1 MSLAPSHHP
10 SDIIHQTFL
19 TYITADIPGVGGR
32 IKVRPED
39 FLVEEQPLYE
49 LSGSGEHIYLFIE
62 KRQLTTSDMV
72 RRITKAFD
80 VRRGDVG
87 FAGLKDKH
95 AITRQLFSV
104 HCPGREIEPKQLE
117 RVNDD
122 RCRVLWHTRHANKLR
137 SGHHAGNRFVI
148 RIRDVRVEDVTH
160 AKRVLDRLTAAGI
173 PNYVGPQRF
182 GYRANNHMLGRHLLL
197 GQWQELLDE
206 LLGHPQESDSPAV
219 RRGREAYERGDYA
232 AALDHWPRFLRHE
245 RQSLDALRQGLPPRS
260 VALRIDPVQRE
271 FMLAALQSAMFNHVL
286 DARLRGGSFDR
297 LLPGDLAFKHDN
309 RAVFIVDEATA
320 AIENAPDGRVSQHGV
335 SPTGPLWGPAM
346 MRADGVPGQLE
357 RDALAAF
364 HLTQENLTGPS
375 DTPSLRVLEGKRRAL
390 REFLKD
396 PDLSAGVD
404 EHGPYIR
411 LAFEL
416 ARGTFAT
423 IALREIMKNDASDT
437 EQADETSPS
446 IPQ

>member
-1 MSLAPSHHP
+1 MSSDLSHHP
-10 SDIIHQTFL
+10 SSIIHHPSLAYT
-19 TYITADIPGVGGR
+19 TPDIPGVGGR

-49 LSGSGEHIYLFIE
+49 LSGSGEHIYLFVE
-62 KRQLTTSDMV
+62 KRQLTTTDAV
-72 RRITKAFD
+72 RRIAKAFG
-80 VRRGDVG
+80 VNRAAVG

-104 HCPGREIEPKQLE
+104 HCPGREIEPQHIE
-117 RVNDD
+117 RIEYD

-137 SGHHAGNRFVI
+137 TGHHAGNRFVI
-148 RIRDVRVEDVTH
+148 RIRDVRVESVTH
-160 AKRVLDRLTAAGI
+160 AKRTLDQLTAAGI

-182 GYRANNHMLGRHLLL
+182 GYRGNNHLLGRCLLL
-197 GQWQELLDE
+197 GQWKELLDE
-206 LLGHPQESDSPAV
+206 LLGHPRDTDSPPV
-219 RRGREAYERGDYA
+219 RAGREAYERGDFDT
-232 AALDHWPRFLRHE
+232 ALSLWPRFLRHE
-245 RQSLDALRQGLPPRS
+245 RQPLDGLRQHRPPRD
-260 VALRIDPVQRE
+260 VVLRMDPIQLD
-271 FMLAALQSAMFNHVL
+271 FMLSALQSAIFNHVL
-286 DARLRGGSFDR
+286 DARLRGGTFDR

-309 RAVFIVDEATA
+309 RAVFAVDEATA
-320 AIENAPDGRVSQHGV
+320 ALENAPDGRIARHDV
-335 SPTGPLWGPAM
+335 SPTGPLWGPSM
-346 MRADGVPGQLE
+346 MRPDGEPLRLE

-364 HLTQENLTGPS
+364 DLAEEHFVAPEHG
-375 DTPSLRVLEGKRRAL
+375 RRLEGKRRSL

-411 LAFEL
+411 VAFEL

-437 EQADETSPS
+437 ESADEQP
-446 IPQ
+446 PAA